1 MAMAL
6 VTLITAVAVRPLRA
20 YADRYAVRQATA
32 ETAEL
37 FAEAR
42 RAGIRHGRA
51 TIYVTSTGVRLE
63 VRDSVLRANEFL
75 TRLRVSVRT
84 TTGAMTFN
92 HTGLGQGIAN
102 GTVILE
108 RRAAADT
115 LVVSRL
121 GRVRE

>member
-1 MAMAL
+1 
-6 VTLITAVAVRPLRA
+6 
-20 YADRYAVRQATA
+20 
-32 ETAEL
+32 
-37 FAEAR
+37 
-42 RAGIRHGRA
+42 
-51 TIYVTSTGVRLE
+51 
-63 VRDSVLRANEFL
+63 
-75 TRLRVSVRT
+75 
-84 TTGAMTFN
+84 MTFN

>member
-6 VTLITAVAVRPLRA
+6 LTLIAAVAVQPLRA

-63 VRDSVLRANEFL
+63 VRDSVLRAHEFL
-75 TRLRVSVRT
+75 TRLRVSVRS